1 MSTFSSLFPQ
11 TKYKANSF
19 IANPAGQTRTAA
31 IQGGYYIFDH
41 DDRGTSPILKI
52 NQGEKVIISGVSFTS
67 NSSDADFT
75 NNLIGIAELQL
86 YHGKTG
92 SRILLNPFLFTSF
105 QQGQNFTEF
114 FKPVEAEN
122 AFTEDVYFSIK
133 AKVLQ
138 IGSKADLSIT
148 PIFNFIRTQVNLWN

>member
-1 MSTFSSLFPQ
+1 MSSFSSLFPQ

-19 IANPAGQTRTAA
+19 IANPAGQTRTAT
-31 IQGGYYIFDH
+31 IQGGYYIFEH
-41 DDRGTSPILKI
+41 NDRGTIPILKI

-67 NSSDADFT
+67 NSNDADFT
-75 NNLIGIAELQL
+75 SNLIGIAELQL

-114 FKPVEAEN
+114 FKPVETEN
-122 AFTEDVYFSIK
+122 TFTEDVYFSIK

-148 PIFNFIRTQVNLWN
+148 PIFNFIRTQVNL